1 MAFNEQTRLADA
13 TLGEYTEVLIR
24 GNGFGHE
31 SLWIK
36 NHFRSQPFG
45 IVEENIDSYTHNI
58 SQHVMQRFFEE
69 EKGFTKVNETYY
81 DDSGEVA
88 VTFENLEIDLDK
100 FEKVYKNA
108 MVMYERLVDDTD
120 PNSKVAKSIEKLC
133 ISVNKYGPREIVYR
147 VYAPLGKDGILQ
159 EWIKFAHQNN
169 FYKGK
174 KIDADC
180 QYLRLKGV
188 KWDDLILPKKTKNLI
203 KMRVNEMFDLKDYL
217 DANDIPLK
225 GGVILAGPPGTG
237 KTVICKILAN
247 ELKHTIIYALP
258 DHLGRTGD
266 IKRVC
271 EMAKDLAPCV
281 LIIEDIDYIAEERD
295 HARNA
300 GGVIELMNYLDG
312 VQEFNNVITLA
323 TTNAQDKIENA
334 LKNRPGRF
342 DRVVQVPT
350 PDEDCRERMLRNFAS
365 KFVLLNDIDW
375 ALLVDKTDK
384 LSGAHVKDL
393 VKTAALHAIRKK
405 SVNDDK
411 KAIVGMEH
419 FKAALDEVMNIDWST
434 VQKMQNNT
442 RKMGF
447 NSMDDD

>member
-36 NHFRSQPFG
+36 NHFGSQAFG
-45 IVEENIDSYTHNI
+45 IVEENLDSYTHNI
-58 SQHVMQRFFEE
+58 SQHVMEQFFEK
-69 EKGFTKVNETYY
+69 EKGFKKVNETYY

-88 VTFENLEIDLDK
+88 VTYENLEIDLDK

-108 MVMYERLVDDTD
+108 MVMYERDSVDAPEGQTG
-120 PNSKVAKSIEKLC
+120 KGIKEKLC
-133 ISVNKYGPREIVYR
+133 VSVNKYGPREIVYR
-147 VYAPLGKDGILQ
+147 IYAPLGKDGILQ
-159 EWIKFAHQNN
+159 EWIKYAHKNN

-188 KWDDLILPKKTKNLI
+188 TWDDLILPKKTKNLI
-203 KMRVNEMFDLKDYL
+203 KMRVNEMFDLKEFL

-237 KTVICKILAN
+237 KTVICKILAS
-247 ELKHTIIYALP
+247 ELQHTIIYAMP

-281 LIIEDIDYIAEERD
+281 LIIEDIDYIAEERE
-295 HARNA
+295 HSRNA

-342 DRVVQVPT
+342 DRVVQVPA
-350 PDEDCRERMLRNFAS
+350 PDEDCRERMLKNFAS
-365 KFVLLNDIDW
+365 KFVLLDDIDW
-375 ALLVDKTDK
+375 DILIDKTDK

-411 KAIVGMEH
+411 KAVVGMEH

-434 VQKMQNNT
+434 VAKMQNKT

-447 NSMDDD
+447 NSMVDD

>member
-1 MAFNEQTRLADA
+1 MAFNEKTRLADA

-36 NHFRSQPFG
+36 AHFGKDAFG
-45 IVEENIDSYTHNI
+45 IVEENIDGYTHNI
-58 SQHVMQRFFEE
+58 SQFVMKDFFENVKGY
-69 EKGFTKVNETYY
+69 EKVGETYY

-88 VTFENLEIDLDK
+88 VTFENLEHDADK
-100 FEKVYKNA
+100 FTKVYKNA
-108 MVMYERLVDDTD
+108 MVMYEKKVDTD
-120 PNSKVAKSIEKLC
+120 AIGGDIKQKLC
-133 ISVNKYGPREIVYR
+133 ISINKYGPREIVYR
-147 VYAPLGKDGILQ
+147 LYSPLGKDGLLQ
-159 EWIKFAHQNN
+159 EWFKYAHEKN

-180 QYLRLKGV
+180 QYLKLKDVTWG
-188 KWDDLILPKKTKNLI
+188 DIILPVDTQALI
-203 KMRVNEMFDLKDYL
+203 RSRVNEMFEMKEWL

-237 KTVICKILAN
+237 KTVICKILAQ
-247 ELKHTIIYALP
+247 ELPQTIIYAMP
-258 DHLGRTGD
+258 DHLGRTAD

-295 HARNA
+295 HSRNA

-323 TTNAQDKIENA
+323 TTNAQDKIEEA

-342 DRVVQVPT
+342 DRVVQIPK
-350 PDEDCRERMLRNFAS
+350 PNDECRKRMFQNFTKRYILEGEIS
-365 KFVLLNDIDW
+365 WND
-375 ALLVDKTDK
+375 LVKKTK
-384 LSGAHVKDL
+384 ELSGAHIKDFC
-393 VKTAALHAIRKK
+393 KTAALHAIREK
-405 SVNDDK
+405 SVNEQK
-411 KAIVGMEH
+411 IAIVKMKH
-419 FKAALDEVMNIDWST
+419 FDSALAEITNIDWST
-434 VQKMQNNT
+434 VAKVQSKG
-442 RKMGF
+442 RKIGF
-447 NSMDDD
+447 QAEDW